1 MCVVFLG
8 CALMRADDA
17 AVVSELFS
25 CSLESRGRL
34 FTVYGV
40 ILEIL
45 RRILTAAI
53 ISNISMWKSLANTD
67 EEQALISWTG

>member
-17 AVVSELFS
+17 AVISEFFS
-25 CSLESRGRL
+25 CRLESRGRL

-40 ILEIL
+40 IAEIL

-53 ISNISMWKSLANTD
+53 ISNISMWKSLANRD
-67 EEQALISWTG
+67 EKRLLIFWRG

>member
-8 CALMRADDA
+8 YSLMRADDA
-17 AVVSELFS
+17 AVVREFLS

-40 ILEIL
+40 IAEIL
-45 RRILTAAI
+45 RRILTAGI
-53 ISNISMWKSLANTD
+53 ISNISMWKSLAND
-67 EEQALISWTG
+67 GEKRPLIFWPG